1 MNKINKIIAKFVN
14 EAAGIAIDEPITVHS
29 ETNAFSASALLNVIF
44 VPKWKSYKFNKNS
57 LSDVLFSEYFCSLSS
72 HAKEFSL
79 ETISILHEL
88 GHIVTDPDIPLNYDR
103 QKALEHINEKA
114 KNEKELNRLYFRM
127 TDEKM
132 ATLWAV
138 KWLTVKENRK
148 LAHNFEKD
156 FFKNFAG

>member
-14 EAAGIAIDEPITVHS
+14 DAAGIAIDEPITIRS
-29 ETNAFSASALLNVIF
+29 NLDEFCASALLNVVF

-57 LSDVLFSEYFCSLSS
+57 LGDVLFREYFYSLSS
-72 HAKEFSL
+72 YAKEFSL

-88 GHIVTDPDIPLNYDR
+88 GHIVTDSKLPLNYDR
-103 QKALEHINEKA
+103 DKALDDITEKA
-114 KNEKELNRLYFRM
+114 KNEEELNRLYFRM

-138 KWLTVKENRK
+138 KWLTVKKNRE
-148 LAHNFEKD
+148 LAHKFEKE